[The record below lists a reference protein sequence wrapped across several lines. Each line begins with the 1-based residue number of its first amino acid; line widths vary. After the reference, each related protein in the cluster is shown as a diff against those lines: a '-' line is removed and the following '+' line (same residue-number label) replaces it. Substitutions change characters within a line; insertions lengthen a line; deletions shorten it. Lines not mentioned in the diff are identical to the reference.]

1 MPAIADPHR
10 ARPYVERSRSFRDP
24 TSDGP
29 RHAAS
34 VWIRTALQRDDLTR
48 ALADGVDPAISDELS
63 LRAPQLTASRSRKS
77 LARSL
82 RGTIAEA
89 HKPVM
94 SRSRAVI
101 IDRGAVLEAEDAI
114 RAMID
119 RVTSSTPIDAEG
131 MAIAERMLTNA
142 ERSPLYNASEPGSLR
157 RVIRVATAAM
167 DADDTRSHEFPIG
180 V

>member
-1 MPAIADPHR
+1 MPAIVDPYR
-10 ARPYVERSRSFRDP
+10 FRPYIEPSDTFGDP
-24 TSDGP
+24 GRRRQS
-29 RHAAS
+29 AS
-34 VWIRTALQRDDLTR
+34 VWIRTALHRDDLTR
-48 ALADGVDPAISDELS
+48 ALAEGVDPGISDALS
-63 LRAPQLTASRSRKS
+63 LRADQLIARRSRKS

-94 SRSRAVI
+94 SRPRAVI
-101 IDRGAVLEAEDAI
+101 IDRAAVLDAEDAI

-119 RVTSSTPIDAEG
+119 RVADSRPIRAKG

-142 ERSPLYNASEPGSLR
+142 ELSPLYNASEPGSLR
-157 RVIRVATAAM
+157 RLIRAATAAM
-167 DADDTRSHEFPIG
+167 DPDDTRSHQFQIG